1 MSVDTT
7 PKKKEVR
14 KPNRHQRRAEEARQ
28 RHFNA
33 EIDRS
38 DERWEKQQRADRI
51 KARVQKKVEASRKRR
66 EARDAIKLEIAKK
79 EGVSVSRIVLN
90 GEGKQYTIRKSKKA
104 ELALKR
110 QAEKKARREKYE
122 RRQAKK

>member
-1 MSVDTT
+1 MGDVKT
-7 PKKKEVR
+7 KE
-14 KPNRHQRRAEEARQ
+14 KSQPNRRQRRAEEARQ
-28 RHFNA
+28 RHFDA

-38 DERWEKQQRADRI
+38 DARWEQQQKAERI

-79 EGVSVSRIVLN
+79 EGVNVSRVIWN
-90 GEGKQYTIRKSKKA
+90 GEGKEYTIRKSKKA

-122 RRQAKK
+122 RRNRK